1 VVGVLEKRRVMSR
14 HDKQVGLRLP
24 VEFGEAS
31 VVVAHP
37 LSIECD
43 RCLHC
48 PQATRHV
55 SVLQRAVV
63 IEGVTA
69 VQHPAVTGVDGDACV
84 TAGMVGQ
91 RDENDA
97 GSDLVEFLRR
107 RESAPGFSVRAVFDN
122 GSLGCPLL
130 AAVADLFPAGG

>member
-1 VVGVLEKRRVMSR
+1 M
-14 HDKQVGLRLP
+14 
-24 VEFGEAS
+24 EFGEAS

-43 RCLHC
+43 RRLHG

-55 SVLQRAVV
+55 GVLQRAEVV
-63 IEGVTA
+63 EGVTA
-69 VQHPAVTGVDGDACV
+69 VQHPAVAGVDGDTCV
-84 TAGMVGQ
+84 TAGMARQ
-91 RDENDA
+91 RDEDDA

-130 AAVADLFPAGG
+130 AAVADLFLAGG